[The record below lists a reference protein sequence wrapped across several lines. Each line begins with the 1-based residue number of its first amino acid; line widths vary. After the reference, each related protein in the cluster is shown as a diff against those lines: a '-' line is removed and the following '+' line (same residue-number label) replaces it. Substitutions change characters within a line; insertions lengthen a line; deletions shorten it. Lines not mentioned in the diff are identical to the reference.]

1 MESVATVSVVA
12 TVSDV
17 AVASVVAMVSVVATV
32 SCYQGECCCYGAYC
46 CHSAIASVVAMGS
59 VVPCIPPC
67 VLLYMMLS
75 LWWMEHVTFSC
86 TVTST
91 TDPFTQQPHQPISS
105 TS

>member
-1 MESVATVSVVA
+1 MEDVATVSIVAMGSVVATVSVVA
-12 TVSDV
+12 MGRVV
-17 AVASVVAMVSVVATV
+17 AIGSVVTMRSVVAM
-32 SCYQGECCCYGAYC
+32 
-46 CHSAIASVVAMGS
+46 ASVVS
-59 VVPCIPPC
+59 CIPPC